1 MLLQGLTR
9 RYATQAD
16 VSFVRASVRAIGRC
30 AIKLESAADRCVN
43 VLLFLLQSKV
53 SYIVQE
59 AIVVLTRLFRLYPG
73 KYTSVIVPM
82 CAVMDL
88 IDEPEAKASMV
99 WVVGEYCGVIDNAAE
114 LLDALTD
121 SFHDEAAPV
130 QLEMLTAVVKLF
142 LKQPAAGQALVTSV
156 LTMSTEESTN
166 ADVRDRGYMYW
177 RLLSADAKLAKQVVL
192 GEKPLIEPQLEETI
206 DDDTLQELLEEIGLV
221 SSVYHKAGASF
232 ITPHVGPAPIDE
244 TGEEGSVD
252 LDEEEEEYSESD
264 DGDIFEEEEEPKEEV
279 PKEEPN
285 FLF

>member
-1 MLLQGLTR
+1 MQWFR
-9 RYATQAD
+9 HSYATEAD
-16 VSFVRASVRAIGRC
+16 IEFVRASVRAIGRC
-30 AIKLESAADRCVN
+30 ALKVDSMVDKCIAVLLTLLESRI
-43 VLLFLLQSKV
+43 
-53 SYIVQE
+53 SYVVQE
-59 AIVVLTRLFRLYPG
+59 AIVVIRDIFRRYPG